1 LALESELGLKLIR
14 DTIIVRLT
22 VMASLRFQVGMFCD
36 CDIIQLKISEIL
48 KQTISGMYIV

>member
-1 LALESELGLKLIR
+1 MALESELGLKLIR